1 MDNLVRHQMI
11 IFLLFLTSFLS
22 SPSWTQEKDSDPLLV
37 RTIEFKNSISS
48 NENFN
53 ATFEL
58 SLPPGYHA
66 YEDNF
71 KVQVLEPNGFKI
83 STLNLFPVKE
93 WFDKFSK
100 KNRRGI
106 EKTSTLSFQIE
117 APDKF
122 IDEKGKIVLE
132 ITYQACTD
140 SFCLFPKSKDIT
152 LPVTFFGT
160 TTAEKIE
167 ETQNSVFTLDSFE
180 ELLKQSW
187 WLAIIVAFF
196 AGILTSFTPCIFP
209 MIPITIAI
217 LTKDSEKRTRL
228 NNFLTSIIY
237 VHGIATTYSVFGL
250 IAAYTG
256 SLFGSILSNTYFLIF
271 ICTLFLIMSFSMYGA
286 FELQLPHAFR
296 NRFGKGTKHTG
307 FLGAYLSGLLAGL
320 VASPCVGPV
329 LVAILTYVSTQKS
342 MFFGFFLLFSYAMG
356 MGLIFIILGAFTELS
371 KKLPR
376 SGPWMDFMKFL
387 LGSLMLT
394 AFYYYLQFLLSERL
408 FQIVLGSGLIL
419 LSSLYGTFMPIPH
432 PKRRD
437 YLRKGLMQTIFVLGL
452 TSLVLGV
459 FDLNFLR
466 TNPLI
471 SESSQTKSDWLPY
484 SEEYFFKAS
493 SQSKPIILDFYAD
506 WCAACHEL
514 DKYVFSSSEFK
525 NATKEVVLLKFDA
538 TKDSDLLAELKKKFQ
553 IKGLP
558 TILFFDSKGQW
569 LEKLT
574 LTEFEKKE
582 LFLKR
587 LQGLK

>member
-1 MDNLVRHQMI
+1 MI
-11 IFLLFLTSFLS
+11 IFLLFFAFFLPSHS
-22 SPSWTQEKDSDPLLV
+22 STQEKTTDPLIM
-37 RTIEFKNSISS
+37 RTVEFKNSISP

-58 SLPPGYHA
+58 TLPPGYHT

-71 KVQVLEPNGFKI
+71 RVQVLEPNGFKI
-83 STLNLFPVKE
+83 STLKLFPIKE

-100 KNRRGI
+100 KIRKGI

-132 ITYQACTD
+132 VTYQACTD
-140 SFCLFPKSKDIT
+140 SFCLFPKTKDVSI
-152 LPVTFFGT
+152 PVIFVGT
-160 TTAEKIE
+160 NKTEKIE
-167 ETQNSVFTLDSFE
+167 DPKISVFSLDAFGE
-180 ELLKQSW
+180 ILKQSW
-187 WLAIIVAFF
+187 WLAIIVAFI
-196 AGILTSFTPCIFP
+196 AGVLTSFTPCIFP

-217 LTKDSEKRTRL
+217 LTKDSEKRSRL

-256 SLFGSILSNTYFLIF
+256 NLFGSILSNTYFLIF
-271 ICTLFLIMSFSMYGA
+271 ICILFLIMSFSMYGA
-286 FELQLPHAFR
+286 FELQLPHSLR
-296 NRFGKGTKHTG
+296 NRFGKGTRHTG
-307 FLGAYLSGLLAGL
+307 FLGAYFSGLFAGL

-356 MGLIFIILGAFTELS
+356 MGLIFILLGAFTELN

-408 FQIVLGSGLIL
+408 FQIVLGVGLII

-466 TNPLI
+466 TNPII
-471 SESSQTKSDWLPY
+471 SETSQTKSDWLPY
-484 SEEYFFKAS
+484 SEEYFFKAGN
-493 SQSKPIILDFYAD
+493 QSKPIILDFYAD

-525 NATKEVVLLKFDA
+525 NATKDVMLLKFDA
-538 TKDSDLLAELKKKFQ
+538 TKDSDLLAQLKKKFQ

-558 TILFFDSKGQW
+558 TILFFNSKGQW

-587 LQGLK
+587 VQSLQ